1 VGVIEDEAPAASRAA
16 SRRRPLIRYAI
27 LFVILA
33 AVAFGVL
40 RLVPASDYL
49 FLPHEARSVAPLVT
63 VPGDRAPVGAG
74 GIYMV
79 DILVRK
85 ASLLERLFPGINEGA
100 DLVDDQVLNPEGV
113 SEDQRTRRADTQMA
127 TSRDISAAVALRALG
142 YDVTVTSVGAQVQ
155 LVTPASDAYGRLQ
168 PGDVITTANGREVS
182 DRAELREVLATLE
195 PGDPVTL
202 GVRTADG
209 LEQLTVATRESEQEA
224 GRAVIGIEVLDAAQI
239 DLPLDITIDAGD
251 VGGPS
256 AGLAFALDVVD
267 ELGTEVDDGR
277 TVVVTG
283 ALALDGTVEPV
294 GGIKQ
299 KAIGAVRSDAD
310 VLVVPTANADVA
322 RQHAGDDLRVLA
334 VDTFDDALRGLG
346 VDVPAA

>member
-1 VGVIEDEAPAASRAA
+1 
-16 SRRRPLIRYAI
+16 
-27 LFVILA
+27 
-33 AVAFGVL
+33 
-40 RLVPASDYL
+40 
-49 FLPHEARSVAPLVT
+49 
-63 VPGDRAPVGAG
+63 
-74 GIYMV
+74 
-79 DILVRK
+79 
-85 ASLLERLFPGINEGA
+85 
-100 DLVDDQVLNPEGV
+100 
-113 SEDQRTRRADTQMA
+113 
-127 TSRDISAAVALRALG
+127 
-142 YDVTVTSVGAQVQ
+142 
-155 LVTPASDAYGRLQ
+155 
-168 PGDVITTANGREVS
+168 VS